1 MSLETNLELNNK
13 LLTQQNELQARNI
26 ALLERLVS
34 TLASGVTMRPDTV
47 AKVQEYREAV
57 PEPETQPETADE
69 TKAALTL
76 DDLEFSDVI
85 ALAGFY
91 PEPVELSETM
101 LQRAID
107 YRDAEGEKR
116 VVQIDALDSALLGVK
131 RAAELHK
138 DVLLQLSRDIISYWD
153 ALPTLA
159 SRRAFAETWLDAKP
173 GERDTVKPKKTSSK
187 GKPDRK
193 GPFYWKDVK
202 EGLQGC
208 EETEEELQ
216 CYIDNGAEEIN
227 KVEYLQLKEEAEAEA
242 EKADAGEPDFAELRK
257 QAQELIVR
265 LAKSGYRAEA
275 VAALDSFGV
284 QNLRFVEDK
293 DLPALISRLDKEL
306 EAEDA

>member
-1 MSLETNLELNNK
+1 MSLEANLELNNQ

-34 TLASGVTMRPDTV
+34 TLASGVAMRPDTI
-47 AKVQEYREAV
+47 AKVQEYHETRPTHE
-57 PEPETQPETADE
+57 PEPQPETVDE

-116 VVQIDALDSALLGVK
+116 VVVIDALDSALLGVK
-131 RAAELHK
+131 RATELHK
-138 DVLLQLSRDIISYWD
+138 DVLLQLARAILANRDDLTTI
-153 ALPTLA
+153 A

-173 GERDTVKPKKTSSK
+173 GERDTVKLKKAS
-187 GKPDRK
+187 GKDKKQERK

-208 EETEEELQ
+208 EDTLEELQ

-227 KVEYLQLKEEAEAEA
+227 KVEYLQLKEAV
-242 EKADAGEPDFAELRK
+242 DTNQPDFAALRK
-257 QAQELIVR
+257 QAEERILR
-265 LAKSGYRAEA
+265 LAKGGYLAEA
-275 VAALDSFGV
+275 KAILAEFGAQKMGQVPDDKLADVISLTEKALEG
-284 QNLRFVEDK
+284 
-293 DLPALISRLDKEL
+293 
-306 EAEDA
+306 

>member
-34 TLASGVTMRPDTV
+34 TLASGVAMRPDTV

-57 PEPETQPETADE
+57 PEPQPETADE

-76 DDLEFSDVI
+76 DYLEFSDVI

-131 RAAELHK
+131 RAKELHK
-138 DVLLQLSRDIISYWD
+138 DVLLQLARAILANWD
-153 ALPTLA
+153 GLPTIA
-159 SRRAFAETWLDAKP
+159 NRRAFAETWLDAKP
-173 GERDTVKPKKTSSK
+173 GERDTVKPGKTTVQDKQVS
-187 GKPDRK
+187 RK
-193 GPFYWKDVK
+193 GPFYWKDEK
-202 EGLQGC
+202 QGLQGC
-208 EETEEELQ
+208 EDTLEELQ
-216 CYIDNGAEEIN
+216 HYIACGAEEIN
-227 KVEYLQLKEEAEAEA
+227 KVEYLQRKEEVEA
-242 EKADAGEPDFAELRK
+242 EKADAGEPDFAELRN
-257 QAQELIVR
+257 QAQDLLVR

-284 QNLRFVEDK
+284 QKLRFVEDK